1 MSLFKEFTIL
11 FPYLQSVR
19 KLKTYLSFD
28 IEFPESWKLP
38 KKYVNEEKV
47 VENEKSK
54 QGYRFF
60 SFVSEFDEKS
70 VDEIISNIKNIIA
83 YNKEREDKE
92 RLFQLKVDELK
103 KMFEKENLGNLQA
116 LKFEITEE
124 KIELDD
130 SEETI
135 KPIGGNATMAQ

>member
-130 SEETI
+130 SEETN

>member
-38 KKYVNEEKV
+38 KKYVNEEKI

-60 SFVSEFDEKS
+60 SFVSEFDEKL

-83 YNKEREDKE
+83 YNKEREEKE

-124 KIELDD
+124 KIKLDD

-135 KPIGGNATMAQ
+135 KPVGGNATMVK

>member
-1 MSLFKEFTIL
+1 MSLFKEFTVL

-38 KKYVNEEKV
+38 KKYINEEKV
-47 VENEKSK
+47 IENDKPK
-54 QGYRFF
+54 QGFRFF
-60 SFVSEFDEKS
+60 SFVCEFDEKS

-83 YNKEREDKE
+83 YNKEREEKE

-124 KIELDD
+124 KIMLDD
-130 SEETI
+130 TEETI
-135 KPIGGNATMAQ
+135 KPVGGDATMAK